1 MKAFFSRK
9 DERNDVMAA
18 FLCHCHSSRST
29 SEGNTSCFLERDG
42 LGRDVEQEAGG
53 RGSAIISC
61 ARADKHDPPGF
72 SAPVGEA
79 AITKDCYKTS
89 SFGSGLT
96 ETKASL
102 MRSCR
107 NASAI
112 AAASNETNPEPICFG
127 ITGRFS

>member
-1 MKAFFSRK
+1 
-9 DERNDVMAA
+9 MAA
-18 FLCHCHSSRST
+18 FLFHCHSSRST
-29 SEGNTSCFLERDG
+29 SEGNTSCFLEPDG

-53 RGSAIISC
+53 RGSAIKSC
-61 ARADKHDPPGF
+61 ARADEHDPPGF

-79 AITKDCYKTS
+79 TIPKDCYKTS

-96 ETKASL
+96 ETKASR

-112 AAASNETNPEPICFG
+112 AAASKETNPEPIGFG
-127 ITGRFS
+127 MTESFS